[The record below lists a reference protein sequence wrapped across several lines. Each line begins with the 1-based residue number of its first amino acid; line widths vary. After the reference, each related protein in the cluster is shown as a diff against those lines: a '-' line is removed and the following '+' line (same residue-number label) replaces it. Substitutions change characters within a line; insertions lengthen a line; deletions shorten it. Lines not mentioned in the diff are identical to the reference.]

1 MTLVSDESL
10 SAGAGWNSQV
20 SATKIQLRARGCL
33 PAGGC
38 ANLPNIYT
46 VLQNTFVH
54 GLNNLIQFY
63 VSGLRSGECGSA
75 AKQRIKS
82 DEFGVGSCVSSPV
95 SLPCVCA
102 GICRCLSR
110 LASTF
115 RKQRRLCHVVVRG
128 PQSSAL

>member
-82 DEFGVGSCVSSPV
+82 
-95 SLPCVCA
+95 A
-102 GICRCLSR
+102 AAKSR
-110 LASTF
+110 TD
-115 RKQRRLCHVVVRG
+115 RVRG
-128 PQSSAL
+128 QDVLRYAQQRFRRIEH